1 MADRQEALLRATSHV
16 APSWSPEREQRVRA
30 KFDVKRVASAR
41 RRRAS
46 VVAFAAVLAGVL
58 SVVGARYL
66 MPGWDK
72 PFVMRSPPAPT
83 PLVRFEDGT
92 VATGLSADSRLT
104 PVEVRPEAVGVR
116 LESGAARFSVAPNP
130 ERTFRVMARDVTV
143 TVLGTV
149 FSVALDKADVRVTVE
164 RGRVHVA
171 WPSGERDLTVGQDV
185 VVKAEAVPA
194 STRPVGAEAPKPVDA
209 VDAVEGA
216 RTESVPEAAPVV
228 NAPEHSVRAA
238 PQPAGQSWRALAQEG
253 DYSRAFT
260 VLSAEGAAAVRDDPE
275 DLLLSAD
282 VARLGGQ
289 PRRALAPLERILSAH
304 ASDSRAPLAAFTLGR
319 TLLEQLGRPREAAQA
334 FATAQRLDPK
344 GALSQDALAR
354 EVESWSRAGDAALA
368 RERAERYSERYPK
381 GRRLQA
387 VRRLG
392 GLD

>member
-1 MADRQEALLRATSHV
+1 M
-16 APSWSPEREQRVRA
+16 
-30 KFDVKRVASAR
+30 RVASAR

-66 MPGWDK
+66 MPGWGER
-72 PFVMRSPPAPT
+72 PIATRLQPSAAPT

-104 PVEVRPEAVGVR
+104 PVEVRPGAVGVR
-116 LESGAARFSVAPNP
+116 LEAGAARFSVAPNP
-130 ERTFRVMARDVTV
+130 ERVFRVMAGDVTV

-149 FSVALDKADVRVTVE
+149 FAVMLDRAEVRVTVE
-164 RGRVHVA
+164 RGKVHVA
-171 WPSGERDLTVGQDV
+171 WPSGERDLTAGQDA
-185 VVKAEAVPA
+185 VVKAEAIPSA
-194 STRPVGAEAPKPVDA
+194 TRPAAAEEPKPADA
-209 VDAVEGA
+209 V
-216 RTESVPEAAPVV
+216 VPEAVQEQVPATST
-228 NAPEHSVRAA
+228 PEHAVRTA
-238 PQPAGQSWRALAQEG
+238 PQPPNPSWRALAQEG

-260 VLSAEGAAAVRDDPE
+260 ALAAEGPSAVRDDPE

-282 VARLGGQ
+282 AARLGGQ
-289 PRRALAPLERILSAH
+289 PHKALAPLERILSAH

-334 FATAQRLDPK
+334 FATAQRLAPR

-354 EVESWSRAGDAALA
+354 EVESWSRAGDAAVA
-368 RERAERYSERYPK
+368 RERAERYTERYPK